1 MSYFTLEDKVDVA
14 HYPFDYHNH
23 FSGVLPLESDVL
35 WRREK
40 STFNHG
46 SSTIEINKNQ
56 ELSLIGLI
64 LASYEISSKNS
75 DNNTPTPKD
84 IAHIEL
90 FKLALDLMIESNPF
104 GELRVE
110 DYIRGECVAENIY
123 LACSIIQGR
132 LTKWRTEFHI
142 ETPDI
147 YQATKDQLTQ
157 PYSAE
162 VIEIIKYFNRKIW
175 SGNKYT
181 PFDDAYWARGVI
193 RKKYPF
199 IYSSLT
205 LCFLLETGTVFT
217 QTAMGTS
224 DFKSLNS
231 TINEFNRNE
240 KTAYRIL
247 AHTAHS
253 YTTAEQFL
261 SELKSIT
268 NLFSSTKEPSLLA
281 GIDLLGAET
290 QTGFYELFFE
300 HMMKNETNIKNYL
313 KKTES
318 TKKIVLHIHCG
329 EGTGISESNRSL
341 TGCFLYTNNKDNTAI
356 LSSQLFT
363 HAMTCYK
370 NTLRKSNKSLRE
382 QKNLSIKETPPS
394 NLSGL
399 FDELFHTNKLIAD
412 SKEASR
418 FNITS
423 ETTQSLTSYYAK
435 TNIINLCQALEKPYK
450 NGKSYYEWLTDK
462 EIFTIRIGH
471 AYYYRSYVAY
481 KFPKIYFD
489 TNLGSNF
496 ITGSSTLFSST
507 QEYKIN
513 RGLRHL
519 NGYIETEKLR
529 KLEERLFFPRT
540 NEPESADHNDQNLSK
555 TCPPKVMEAIYKY
568 INSHPLSCTP
578 PQKNEVA
585 TTQVSDIVSNWRS
598 YILGA
603 DGQGVEHSNMQHE
616 FIRMIA
622 MLTYRQ
628 HNSGRRIPVIAI
640 EAIQDLLI
648 DIAKI
653 YWEETIGPVGTS
665 ISTKRHTI
673 ERLEGFIAPHSVIHI
688 RTKEKPEERND
699 I

>member
-1 MSYFTLEDKVDVA
+1 MPYINLEDKVDITT
-14 HYPFDYHNH
+14 YPFDYHNH
-23 FSGVLPLESDVL
+23 FSGILPLESSTH
-35 WRREK
+35 WTRERK
-40 STFNHG
+40 TFQTSDST
-46 SSTIEINKNQ
+46 TEINKNQ
-56 ELSLIGLI
+56 ELSLIGVI
-64 LASYEISSKNS
+64 LASQKSNKEENKIATQTQKNE
-75 DNNTPTPKD
+75 
-84 IAHIEL
+84 AHVEL
-90 FKLALDLMIESNPF
+90 FKLALELMLESNPF
-104 GELRVE
+104 KGLRTE

-147 YQATKDQLTQ
+147 YQATKDQLTP

-300 HMMKNETNIKNYL
+300 HMIKNETNIKNYL

-341 TGCFLYTNNKDNTAI
+341 TGCFLYTNNKDNTAT

-363 HAMTCYK
+363 HAITCYK
-370 NTLRKSNKSLRE
+370 NSLRKSNKNLRE

-399 FDELFHTNKLIAD
+399 FDELFHTNKLIVD

-450 NGKSYYEWLTDK
+450 NGKS
-462 EIFTIRIGH
+462 
-471 AYYYRSYVAY
+471 
-481 KFPKIYFD
+481 
-489 TNLGSNF
+489 
-496 ITGSSTLFSST
+496 
-507 QEYKIN
+507 
-513 RGLRHL
+513 
-519 NGYIETEKLR
+519 
-529 KLEERLFFPRT
+529 
-540 NEPESADHNDQNLSK
+540 
-555 TCPPKVMEAIYKY
+555 
-568 INSHPLSCTP
+568 
-578 PQKNEVA
+578 
-585 TTQVSDIVSNWRS
+585 
-598 YILGA
+598 
-603 DGQGVEHSNMQHE
+603 
-616 FIRMIA
+616 
-622 MLTYRQ
+622 
-628 HNSGRRIPVIAI
+628 
-640 EAIQDLLI
+640 
-648 DIAKI
+648 
-653 YWEETIGPVGTS
+653 
-665 ISTKRHTI
+665 
-673 ERLEGFIAPHSVIHI
+673 
-688 RTKEKPEERND
+688 
-699 I
+699 

>member
-1 MSYFTLEDKVDVA
+1 MPYFTLEEKVDIKT
-14 HYPFDYHNH
+14 YPFDYHNH
-23 FSGVLPLESDVL
+23 FSGVLPLESDIL
-35 WRREK
+35 WQREK
-40 STFNHG
+40 STFNYE
-46 SSTIEINKNQ
+46 SSAIEINKNQ

-64 LASYEISSKNS
+64 LASYESSIKTSEKNA
-75 DNNTPTPKD
+75 PKPKD
-84 IAHIEL
+84 KAHIEL

-104 GELRVE
+104 KGLRTE

-123 LACSIIQGR
+123 LACSIIQHR
-132 LTKWRTEFHI
+132 LTKERTEFHI
-142 ETPDI
+142 ETPHI
-147 YQATKDQLTQ
+147 YQTTKEKLAP
-157 PYSAE
+157 PYSSE
-162 VIEIIKYFNRKIW
+162 LIEIIKYFNRKIW

-193 RKKYPF
+193 RKKFPL
-199 IYSSLT
+199 IYNSLT
-205 LCFLLETGTVFT
+205 LCFLLETGTFFT
-217 QTAMGTS
+217 QTAMGAS
-224 DFKSLNS
+224 DFKKLNS
-231 TINEFNRNE
+231 TINEFNKNE

-253 YTTAEQFL
+253 YTTSEQFL

-268 NLFSSTKEPSLLA
+268 DLFSSTEEPNLLA

-300 HMMKNETNIKNYL
+300 HMIKSETNLENYL
-313 KKTES
+313 KRTDS

-341 TGCFLYTNNKDNTAI
+341 TGSSLYTNNKYDTTT
-356 LSSQLFT
+356 LSSQLFI
-363 HAMTCYK
+363 HAITCYK
-370 NTLRKSNKSLRE
+370 NALRKSEKNLRE
-382 QKNLSIKETPPS
+382 QKNLSIKDTPPS
-394 NLSGL
+394 SLSGL
-399 FDELFHTNKLIAD
+399 FDELFHTNKLIIE
-412 SKEASR
+412 SKEANR

-423 ETTQSLTSYYAK
+423 ETTQSLTSHYAK
-435 TNIINLCQALEKPYK
+435 TNIINLCQTFEKPYK

-471 AYYYRSYVAY
+471 AYYYRPYIAY
-481 KFPKIYFD
+481 KFPKIHFD

-496 ITGSSTLFSST
+496 ITGSSTLFSSS

-529 KLEERLFFPRT
+529 QLEERLFFPRPH
-540 NEPESADHNDQNLSK
+540 EAESAGHNDQNLPK
-555 TCPPKVMEAIYKY
+555 KCPPKVTEAIYKY
-568 INSHPLSCTP
+568 IKSNPFFCTP
-578 PQKNEVA
+578 SPQNEAAIAQASDVA
-585 TTQVSDIVSNWRS
+585 SNWRS

-628 HNSGRRIPVIAI
+628 HNSERRIPAIVI

-665 ISTKRHTI
+665 DSTKRHTI
-673 ERLEGFIAPHSVIHI
+673 EHLEGFIAPHSVIHI
-688 RTKEKPEERND
+688 KTKEKPGE
-699 I
+699 

>member
-1 MSYFTLEDKVDVA
+1 MPYFTLEEKVDIKT
-14 HYPFDYHNH
+14 YPFDYHNH
-23 FSGVLPLESDVL
+23 FSGVLPLESDIL
-35 WRREK
+35 WQREK
-40 STFNHG
+40 STFNYE
-46 SSTIEINKNQ
+46 SSAIEINKNQ

-64 LASYEISSKNS
+64 LASYESSIKTSEKNA
-75 DNNTPTPKD
+75 PKPKD
-84 IAHIEL
+84 KAHIEL

-104 GELRVE
+104 KGLRTE

-123 LACSIIQGR
+123 LACSIIQHR
-132 LTKWRTEFHI
+132 LTKERTEFHI
-142 ETPDI
+142 ETPHI
-147 YQATKDQLTQ
+147 YQTTKEKLVP
-157 PYSAE
+157 PYSPE
-162 VIEIIKYFNRKIW
+162 LIEIIKYFNRKIW

-193 RKKYPF
+193 RKKFPL
-199 IYSSLT
+199 IYNSLT
-205 LCFLLETGTVFT
+205 LCFLLETGTFFT
-217 QTAMGTS
+217 QTAMGAS
-224 DFKSLNS
+224 DFKKLNS
-231 TINEFNRNE
+231 TINEFNKNE

-253 YTTAEQFL
+253 YTTSEQFL

-268 NLFSSTKEPSLLA
+268 DLFSSTEEPNLLA

-290 QTGFYELFFE
+290 KTGFYELFFE
-300 HMMKNETNIKNYL
+300 HMIKSETNLENYL
-313 KKTES
+313 KRTDS
-318 TKKIVLHIHCG
+318 TKKIVLHIHCS

-341 TGCFLYTNNKDNTAI
+341 TGSSLYTNNKDDTTT
-356 LSSQLFT
+356 LSSQLFI
-363 HAMTCYK
+363 HAITCYK
-370 NTLRKSNKSLRE
+370 NALRKSEKNLRE
-382 QKNLSIKETPPS
+382 QKNLSIKDTPPS
-394 NLSGL
+394 SLSGL
-399 FDELFHTNKLIAD
+399 FDELFHTNKLIIE
-412 SKEASR
+412 SKEANR

-423 ETTQSLTSYYAK
+423 ETTQSLTSHYAK
-435 TNIINLCQALEKPYK
+435 TNIINLCQAFEKPYK
-450 NGKSYYEWLTDK
+450 NGKSYYEWLTNK

-471 AYYYRSYVAY
+471 AYYYRPYIAY
-481 KFPKIYFD
+481 KFPKIHFD

-496 ITGSSTLFSST
+496 ITGSSTLFSSS

-529 KLEERLFFPRT
+529 QLEDRLFFPRPH
-540 NEPESADHNDQNLSK
+540 EAESAGHNDQNLPK
-555 TCPPKVMEAIYKY
+555 TCPPKVTEAIYKY
-568 INSHPLSCTP
+568 IKSNPFFCTP
-578 PQKNEVA
+578 SPQNEAAIAQASDVA
-585 TTQVSDIVSNWRS
+585 SNWRS

-628 HNSGRRIPVIAI
+628 HNSERRIPAIVI

-665 ISTKRHTI
+665 DSTKRHTI
-673 ERLEGFIAPHSVIHI
+673 EHLEGFIAPHSIIHI
-688 RTKEKPEERND
+688 KTKEKPGE
-699 I
+699 

>member
-1 MSYFTLEDKVDVA
+1 MPYFTLEEKVDIKT
-14 HYPFDYHNH
+14 YPFDYHNH
-23 FSGVLPLESDVL
+23 FSGVLPLESDIL
-35 WRREK
+35 WQREK
-40 STFNHG
+40 STFNYE
-46 SSTIEINKNQ
+46 SSAIEINKNQ

-64 LASYEISSKNS
+64 LASYESSIKTSEKNA
-75 DNNTPTPKD
+75 PKPKD
-84 IAHIEL
+84 KAHIEL

-104 GELRVE
+104 KGLRTE

-123 LACSIIQGR
+123 LACSIIQHR
-132 LTKWRTEFHI
+132 LTKERTEFHI
-142 ETPDI
+142 ETPHI
-147 YQATKDQLTQ
+147 YQTTKEKLVP
-157 PYSAE
+157 PYSPE
-162 VIEIIKYFNRKIW
+162 LIEIIKYFNRKIW

-193 RKKYPF
+193 RKKFPL
-199 IYSSLT
+199 IYNSLT
-205 LCFLLETGTVFT
+205 LCFLLETGTFFT
-217 QTAMGTS
+217 QTAMGAS
-224 DFKSLNS
+224 DFKKLNS
-231 TINEFNRNE
+231 TINEFNKNE

-253 YTTAEQFL
+253 YTTSEQFL

-268 NLFSSTKEPSLLA
+268 DLFSSTEEPNLLA

-290 QTGFYELFFE
+290 KTGFYELFFE
-300 HMMKNETNIKNYL
+300 HMIKSETNLENYL
-313 KKTES
+313 KRTDS

-341 TGCFLYTNNKDNTAI
+341 TGSSLYTNNKDDTTT
-356 LSSQLFT
+356 LSSQLFI
-363 HAMTCYK
+363 HAITCYK
-370 NTLRKSNKSLRE
+370 NALRKSEKNLRE
-382 QKNLSIKETPPS
+382 QKNLSIKDTPPS
-394 NLSGL
+394 SLSGL
-399 FDELFHTNKLIAD
+399 FDELFHTNKLIIE
-412 SKEASR
+412 SKEANR

-423 ETTQSLTSYYAK
+423 ETTQSLTSHYAK
-435 TNIINLCQALEKPYK
+435 TNIINLCQAFEKPYK
-450 NGKSYYEWLTDK
+450 NGKSYYEWLTNK

-471 AYYYRSYVAY
+471 AYYYRPYIAY
-481 KFPKIYFD
+481 KFPKIHFD

-496 ITGSSTLFSST
+496 ITGSSTLFSSS

-529 KLEERLFFPRT
+529 QLEDRLFFPRPH
-540 NEPESADHNDQNLSK
+540 EAESAGHNDQNLPK
-555 TCPPKVMEAIYKY
+555 TCPPKVTEAIYKY
-568 INSHPLSCTP
+568 IKSNPFFCTP
-578 PQKNEVA
+578 SPQNEAAIAQASDVA
-585 TTQVSDIVSNWRS
+585 SNWRS

-628 HNSGRRIPVIAI
+628 HNSERRIPAIVI

-665 ISTKRHTI
+665 DSTKRHTI
-673 ERLEGFIAPHSVIHI
+673 EHLEGFIAPHSIIHI
-688 RTKEKPEERND
+688 KTKEKPGE
-699 I
+699 